1 LPFDHAHKTV
11 SALLTIIYLGLE
23 TRRATKRRE
32 KIMATILA
40 FQQRPAKL
48 DTKQKSQHVL
58 GKARVIIFSGVR
70 YERLPEATIT
80 IVKPAKKTRKT
91 A

>member
-1 LPFDHAHKTV
+1 M
-11 SALLTIIYLGLE
+11 
-23 TRRATKRRE
+23 RRGTWRRG

-40 FQQRPAKL
+40 FQPRLDKRGTEHQSQRA
-48 DTKQKSQHVL
+48 L

-70 YERLPEATIT
+70 YERLPESSIT
-80 IVKPAKKTRKT
+80 IAKSGKKPRKT